1 MNKKR
6 HSPAPPT
13 SSVSEFVKKMSP
25 CPNAKEEMPLPSS
38 ILAHI
43 CLLNSVLERSGDRM
57 TAQHGLTMT
66 QWFAL
71 GCVGHSEEKGVSHSE
86 LGQRLMLSKAP
97 ITGVV
102 DRLEKGG
109 FVVRVADARDRRIS
123 RVKIT
128 PKGTESWLAV
138 RDSLREV
145 AESTCQGFGEAELR
159 ETESLLARLLENV
172 ARTDPTL
179 CCCCEKGEATDV
191 EKVGDTK

>member
-1 MNKKR
+1 MSSKR
-6 HSPAPPT
+6 RSPAPAA

-25 CPNAKEEMPLPSS
+25 CPNSKEEMPLAAS

-43 CLLNSVLERSGDRM
+43 CLLNSVLERAGDRA
-57 TAQHGLTMT
+57 TSQHGLTMA

-71 GCVGHSEEKGVSHSE
+71 GCVGHAEEIGVTHSE

-109 FVVRVADARDRRIS
+109 FVVREADEYDRRVS

-128 PKGTESWLAV
+128 AKGHETWLAV
-138 RDSLREV
+138 RISLREM
-145 AESTCQGFGEAELR
+145 AESTCQGFDEARMREAE
-159 ETESLLARLLENV
+159 TILAHLLENI

-179 CCCCEKGEATDV
+179 CGERAGEKA
-191 EKVGDTK
+191 

>member
-1 MNKKR
+1 MSSKR
-6 HSPAPPT
+6 RSPAPPAA
-13 SSVSEFVKKMSP
+13 SLSEFVKKMSP
-25 CPNAKEEMPLPSS
+25 CPNSKDEMPLSAS
-38 ILAHI
+38 ILVHI
-43 CLLNSVLERSGDRM
+43 CLLNSVLERGGDRT

-71 GCVGHSEEKGVSHSE
+71 GCVGHSADCGVTHSE

-109 FVVRVADARDRRIS
+109 FVVREPDGHDRRVS

-128 PKGTESWLAV
+128 TKGNEAWLTV
-138 RDSLREV
+138 RGSLREM
-145 AESTCQGFGEAELR
+145 AENICQGFSESQMRDAEMML
-159 ETESLLARLLENV
+159 SRLLDNA

-179 CCCCEKGEATDV
+179 CGERSGEKP
-191 EKVGDTK
+191 